1 MSGPFGRVSSTTGR
15 SRETKSGGHGTKATG
30 RRLPH
35 HVPGR
40 DDRADLLHHRHRA
53 HRIVPVRIGDAM
65 NAKKNFAI
73 YAEQLIDMLSDVA
86 MNDQDFDAI
95 AFQRY

>member
-1 MSGPFGRVSSTTGR
+1 M
-15 SRETKSGGHGTKATG
+15 H
-30 RRLPH
+30 
-35 HVPGR
+35 
-40 DDRADLLHHRHRA
+40 
-53 HRIVPVRIGDAM
+53 
-65 NAKKNFAI
+65 AKKYFAI